1 MHRIAVF
8 TRNHETHLKEA
19 QTRSQPTAFQS
30 KTRWVGAKKALEKQK
45 TLKVYIAPIGE
56 QQVTYEGTITKIAFK
71 GQQEIEELLAAR
83 GEGTKN
89 EDHWGETVYLVS
101 NCCPISGASLST
113 LRKARDGIPLSDEYN
128 YSYSLV
134 RERDEP

>member
-1 MHRIAVF
+1 MHRRAVF
-8 TRNHETHLKEA
+8 TRNHKTHLEEA
-19 QTRSQPTAFQS
+19 CNREEPTAFQS
-30 KTRWVGAKKALEKQK
+30 EKKWSGAQGWLKKQK